1 MKVKISVLSIIL
13 MVLLSYGPVLA
24 DSFIEAEAGISC
36 STKLDS
42 ADIALAA
49 SAYKNIEAQTEDY
62 IIGSVALKDYGETE
76 DVHVYLAS
84 TGEMIAYYLKEE
96 PVGKI
101 IDWRHDKS
109 GNLAGSKLEDAMQKI
124 CTAMSA
130 TLPAVK
136 YYDFRYPDA
145 TDIKILVD
153 EVSGGTDTFRFQIP
167 SDHIIVHAECSNPVL
182 QKTRWCDGTNSI
194 ALDDEILLTRG
205 SCHIGWCDYES
216 SRGEIADTALT
227 PDEYHTFK
235 VTATDGDCASYG
247 AIILLYHIAP

>member
-1 MKVKISVLSIIL
+1 MKAKISVLSIIL

-49 SAYKNIEAQTEDY
+49 SAYKNIEAQTENY
-62 IIGSVALKDYGETE
+62 IIGSVALKDYAETE

-96 PVGKI
+96 PIGKI
-101 IDWRHDKS
+101 IDWRHDGS

-124 CTAMSA
+124 CTALSV
-130 TLPAVK
+130 TLSAVK
-136 YYDFRYPDA
+136 YYDFRYPEA

-153 EVSGGTDTFRFQIP
+153 EKHAGTDTFRFKIP
-167 SDHIIVHAECSNPVL
+167 ANHIIDKAAWSFCL
-182 QKTRWCDGTNSI
+182 RGGGYCGGTNSI
-194 ALDDEILLTRG
+194 AIDDEIL
-205 SCHIGWCDYES
+205 Y
-216 SRGEIADTALT
+216 SRGGGGYWYYSNGDISSDLIS
-227 PDEYHTFK
+227 PDIDHI
-235 VTATDGDCASYG
+235 VTIKSTDGDCSASYG